1 MFEITDS
8 GGQVRICLTRN
19 DSCEITTYPYT
30 EDGSGAEVPILLG
43 DDDAVMFAVANR
55 TGRIFLRKILTNADV
70 NAEGYLVLR
79 LSPEDTA
86 DMPAGEYVFSFAY
99 MPDNGA
105 ECYTYVTGTFNLL
118 TAVATVKQ
126 LDGGDIGD

>member
-8 GGQVRICLTRN
+8 GGQVCINLTRN
-19 DSCEITTYPYT
+19 DSCEISTYPYNVG
-30 EDGSGAEVPILLG
+30 ESGEEVPISLDG
-43 DDDAVMFAVANR
+43 DDVVMFAVANR
-55 TGRIFLRKILTNADV
+55 TGRIYLRKILTNADV
-70 NAEGYLVLR
+70 DADGYLL
-79 LSPEDTA
+79 LKISPKDTA

-118 TAVATVKQ
+118 VAVATVKQ
-126 LDGGDIGD
+126 LDGGDGGD

>member
-8 GGQVRICLTRN
+8 GGQVCINLTRN
-19 DSCEITTYPYT
+19 DSCEISTYPYNVG
-30 EDGSGAEVPILLG
+30 ESGEEIPISLDG
-43 DDDAVMFAVANR
+43 DDVVMFAVANR
-55 TGRIFLRKILTNADV
+55 TGRIYLRKILTNADV
-70 NAEGYLVLR
+70 DSDGHLLLK

-105 ECYTYVTGTFNLL
+105 ECYTYVTGTFNLM

-126 LDGGDIGD
+126 LDGGDVGD

>member
-8 GGQVRICLTRN
+8 GGQVCINLTRN
-19 DSCEITTYPYT
+19 DSCEISTYPYNVG
-30 EDGSGAEVPILLG
+30 ESGEEVPISLDG
-43 DDDAVMFAVANR
+43 DDVVMFAVANR
-55 TGRIFLRKILTNADV
+55 TGRIYLRKILTNADV
-70 NAEGYLVLR
+70 DADGYLL
-79 LSPEDTA
+79 LKLTPEDTA

-105 ECYTYVTGTFNLL
+105 ECYTYVTGTFNLM

-126 LDGGDIGD
+126 LGGGGVD